1 MNQPIE
7 TRVKDGVAWP
17 VGGQAEVD
25 WISEGTGGAR
35 RITAAIPPLFAAYAT
50 LINQQG
56 GPDLPREPGV
66 PGLPRDVGLERR
78 QDLAFVD
85 VLRRHSG
92 ERAWWIGY
100 LDTGASDIVFWD
112 APKVTLYS
120 GWRYVF
126 VLAGPDQ
133 AGGWRP
139 APGGRPNWKSTELP
153 EVMFPE
159 DRSWLVSFLWD
170 DDWACIG
177 GSEALIRD
185 LLSDPVLA
193 PNARRVDTQQ
203 DATPPGDWPG

>member
-1 MNQPIE
+1 MGQPIE
-7 TRVKDGVAWP
+7 TQVKDGVAWP
-17 VGGQAEVD
+17 VGGQTDVD
-25 WISEGTGGAR
+25 WITEGTEGGR

-50 LINQQG
+50 LTNQQG
-56 GPDLPREPGV
+56 APGLPREPGV
-66 PGLPRDVGLERR
+66 PGSPRDVGLERR
-78 QDLAFVD
+78 QDLAFVE
-85 VLRRHSG
+85 VLHRHSSDK
-92 ERAWWIGY
+92 AWWIGY

-112 APKVTLYS
+112 APKVTLYY

-133 AGGWRP
+133 AAAWRP
-139 APGGRPNWKSTELP
+139 PPGGQPNWKSTELP

-185 LLSDPVLA
+185 LLSAPVLA